1 MAVTSRPLPSPLETV
16 GRKVRVIVNP
26 VSGKGRHLR
35 HLGRL
40 RDLLKSLEFETE
52 LMLTNSRGDAERYA
66 AEADPSTAL
75 LLCVGGDGTL
85 NEIANGN
92 LHNRVPIA
100 LVPAGTGNILR
111 KEFRLPR
118 RVRQACRLALEGQ
131 VRWLDA
137 LKVGNR
143 LSLLVT
149 GAGFDSRVAYEMS
162 QRRRDGTMKIHQ
174 YVWPMLREVLGH
186 GHQPIDVYADGELV
200 AEGAAHVI
208 IGNARSYGGPFEVAN
223 RANPCDGKMDAVIFL
238 HSSRTAL
245 VSYLWGALRKRL
257 DRHPGVLYRQA
268 RTLEVRGTAEI
279 PYQIDGDP
287 AGFLPMKIELLP
299 RAIPILTA

>member
-1 MAVTSRPLPSPLETV
+1 MTVTSRPIPSPLETL
-16 GRKVRVIVNP
+16 GRRVRVIVNP

-40 RDLLKSLEFETE
+40 RSLLKSLDFDTE
-52 LMLTNSRGDAERYA
+52 ILLTNDRGDAERYA
-66 AEADPSTAL
+66 SDADPSTAL

-85 NEIANGN
+85 NEIVNGN
-92 LHNRVPIA
+92 IRNKVPIA

-118 RVRQACRLALEGQ
+118 RIQQACRLALEGQ

-137 LKVGNR
+137 MKVNGR

-149 GAGFDSRVAYEMS
+149 GAGFDSRVAHEMHL
-162 QRRRDGTMKIHQ
+162 RRNGTMRMSQ
-174 YVWPMLREVLGH
+174 YVWPMAREVFGH
-186 GHQPIDVYADGELV
+186 HHAPVDVYGDGELL

-208 IGNARSYGGPFEVAN
+208 VGNARCYGGPFEIAN
-223 RANPCDGKMDAVIFL
+223 RANPCDGRMDAVIFL
-238 HSSRTAL
+238 DPGRAAL
-245 VSYLWGALRKRL
+245 LGYIWGALRKRL
-257 DRHPGVLYRQA
+257 DRHPGILYKQVRS
-268 RTLEVRGTAEI
+268 LEVRGTSTT

-287 AGFLPMKIELLP
+287 AGFLPMKIEMLP
-299 RAIPILTA
+299 RAVPIITA